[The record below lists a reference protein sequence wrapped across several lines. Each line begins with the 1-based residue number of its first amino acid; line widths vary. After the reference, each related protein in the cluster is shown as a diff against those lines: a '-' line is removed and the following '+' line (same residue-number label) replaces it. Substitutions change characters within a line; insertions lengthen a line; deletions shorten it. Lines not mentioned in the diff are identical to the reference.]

1 MRAGYDEVVLLTGFP
16 SFVARAVLSELVS
29 SGPRT
34 LVLAVVRAK
43 FAAEARALLD
53 ELPLDQRRRVVL
65 LDGDAAAIDFGLS
78 AVELAELARDV
89 DRIHHAAHASYL
101 GIERAAAEHINI
113 GGAREAIEV
122 AAACR
127 DLKCMVV
134 HSTAHVAGD
143 RTGVVLEDDLKAG
156 QRFRNVVEET
166 NARAEKMMRVAMPRL
181 PIAVVRPSTVIGDSR
196 TGEVDRFDG
205 PYLLVLLS
213 VASPLDLQ
221 LPLLGRGD
229 VPLNL
234 VPIDYVARAACAI
247 GRDERARG
255 RTFHVVDPAP
265 LTARRVFEVVARAS
279 GRRVPRGSIPANLAK
294 ALLRAPGLE
303 RVAQSPRAFVDSL
316 VTPVTYD
323 ARGTTEL
330 LAGTGIECPPFE
342 SYVDKIVEYVD
353 QRVREKRAKK
363 VAVEIDDPLV

>member
-16 SFVARAVLSELVS
+16 SFVARAVLAELVS

-34 LVLAVVRAK
+34 LVFAVVRAK
-43 FAAEARALLD
+43 FAAEANALLD
-53 ELPLDQRRRVVL
+53 ELPLDQRHRVVL
-65 LDGDAAAIDFGLS
+65 LEGDAASIDFGLS
-78 AVELAELARDV
+78 AAELREVVRDV
-89 DRIHHAAHASYL
+89 DRIHHAAHASFV
-101 GIERAAAEHINI
+101 GVDRATAEHTNI
-113 GGAREAIEV
+113 DGTREAIEV

-127 DLKCMVV
+127 NLSCLVL
-134 HSTAHVAGD
+134 HSTALVAGD
-143 RTGVVLEDDLKAG
+143 RTGLVMEDALEAG

-166 NARAEKMMRVAMPRL
+166 RARAEKMMRAAMPRV

-213 VASPLDLQ
+213 VASPVELQ
-221 LPLLGRGD
+221 LPLLGRGE

-234 VPIDYVARAACAI
+234 VPIDYVARAACAL

-255 RTFHVVDPAP
+255 HTFHLVDPAP
-265 LTARRVFEVVARAS
+265 LTARRVFEAVARAS

-323 ARGTTEL
+323 ARRASEL

-342 SYVDKIVEYVD
+342 SYVDKVVEFVE

-363 VAVEIDDPLV
+363 AAVKVDDPLV